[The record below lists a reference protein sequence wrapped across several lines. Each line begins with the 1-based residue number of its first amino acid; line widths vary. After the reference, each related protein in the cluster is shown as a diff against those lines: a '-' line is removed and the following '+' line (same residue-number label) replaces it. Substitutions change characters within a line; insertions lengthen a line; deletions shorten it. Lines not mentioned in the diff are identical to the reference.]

1 MDVKKYSIK
10 RRKDVMSRGKVI
22 ETTLG
27 DLIVA
32 VTDEVRPLVDDRSQL
47 YTVVSLVV
55 NDVLARRR
63 LSARK
68 RSRHA
73 PPTRSLAKTGT

>member
-1 MDVKKYSIK
+1 
-10 RRKDVMSRGKVI
+10 MSRGKVI

-32 VTDEVRPLVDDRSQL
+32 VTDEVRPLVDNRSQL
-47 YTVVSLVV
+47 YTVVSFVV
-55 NDVLARRR
+55 NDVLARRQF
-63 LSARK
+63 SARK

-73 PPTRSLAKTGT
+73 TPTRNLAKTGT